1 MNVAPCFQYTPID
14 FGWQLSSCRN
24 YLEIDWFHGD
34 QVPYEVENSDQ
45 NNVDQDESDSD
56 LAESDES
63 ESEDDADLHF

>member
-1 MNVAPCFQYTPID
+1 MAFPCFQYTPID
-14 FGWQLSSCRN
+14 FGWQLSPCRN
-24 YLEIDWFHGD
+24 HLEIDWFHGD

-56 LAESDES
+56 LVESDES